1 MFGKFI
7 NLSPDKVRVFWDGA
21 GGKDKGKASRS
32 YICDVEA
39 FGSSGTATYP
49 GHKFVVTPL
58 LTDSVVLTTWTM
70 QAGNSLYYYDPF
82 NFDYSKAVQALSAEQ
97 ISYYYLQYTNKIFAE
112 QYK

>member
-1 MFGKFI
+1 MEHTGMFGKFI
-7 NLSPDKVRVFWDGA
+7 RVFWVGA

-32 YICDVEA
+32 YICDVKA

>member
-7 NLSPDKVRVFWDGA
+7 RVFWVGA

-32 YICDVEA
+32 YICDVKA

-58 LTDSVVLTTWTM
+58 LTDSVVLTTWTIE
-70 QAGNSLYYYDPF
+70 AGNSLYYYDPF

-97 ISYYYLQYTNKIFAE
+97 FIICNIPTRSLPNNTSNSRPVPIG
-112 QYK
+112 